1 VSIKGV
7 LVSSFCGIGLFSAVG
22 QLKLPLSQL
31 EFPKEP
37 WQYLVSFVK
46 TYLASC
52 KLLFGSSPVLI
63 SNEFFSTEAIVIIKT
78 LSKPN
83 ISNFFKCSFGD
94 SALFL
99 SLSNKSFKSLCLY
112 VCFIFPSFG
121 SEVCNCFF
129 KTSYRL
135 KSSGKGLISLF

>member
-83 ISNFFKCSFGD
+83 LSNIFKCLFS
-94 SALFL
+94 STALFF
-99 SLSNKSFKSLCLY
+99 SLSNKSLKSLFLY
-112 VCFIFPSFG
+112 VCFFFPSLP

-135 KSSGKGLISLF
+135 KSTGKSLISFF